1 MWTNT
6 TYCHSV
12 LRTTFGANLTCGRSQ
27 WAAALY
33 VHYRRTPENRTPV
46 LPKVSNNLETKCN
59 LKIYDFLEN
68 TQSYTKLRNSKP
80 TIVLKF

>member
-12 LRTTFGANLTCGRSQ
+12 LRTTFGANQTCGRSQ

-33 VHYRRTPENRTPV
+33 IAEGH
-46 LPKVSNNLETKCN
+46 
-59 LKIYDFLEN
+59 LKTGHQCCGMFQIIQKLNGTLNFTIFEKTHRATRNYAIPN
-68 TQSYTKLRNSKP
+68 QPSY
-80 TIVLKF
+80 